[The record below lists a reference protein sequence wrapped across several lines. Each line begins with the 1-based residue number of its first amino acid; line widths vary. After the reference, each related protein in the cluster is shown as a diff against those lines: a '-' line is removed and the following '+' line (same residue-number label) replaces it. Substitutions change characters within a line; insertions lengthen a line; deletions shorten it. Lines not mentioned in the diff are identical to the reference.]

1 MDTPHLRVVQV
12 HDCYIVAS
20 NNRQSGGCA
29 FIVPMN
35 VLLGLKK
42 DDLSTVVSASM
53 ANSLNWADPLSQ
65 IKSDISKGNS
75 IPSYKRNGVD
85 VVAWSTTENKFLI
98 EWLW

>member
-53 ANSLNWADPLSQ
+53 ANSLN
-65 IKSDISKGNS
+65 
-75 IPSYKRNGVD
+75 
-85 VVAWSTTENKFLI
+85 
-98 EWLW
+98 